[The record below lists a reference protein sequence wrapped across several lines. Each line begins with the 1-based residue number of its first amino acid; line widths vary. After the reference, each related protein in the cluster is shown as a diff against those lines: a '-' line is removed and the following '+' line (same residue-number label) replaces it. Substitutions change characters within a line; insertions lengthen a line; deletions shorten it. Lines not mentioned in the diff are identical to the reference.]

1 MVPGGIY
8 FIVPVFNEVDN
19 LPSLFESFGELAL
32 RLRPNLEP
40 RFIVVDDGSSDG
52 TREALTHA
60 PSDLPLAVLSHAT
73 NGGPGAAFATGFHYL
88 AGKLGDQDWVATMEG
103 DNTSRHEL
111 VLQMLRR
118 TGEGY
123 DVVLASPY
131 MYGGGMINT
140 SFLRTF
146 LSYGANIFMKEILE
160 LRGILTMS
168 SFFRLHRGTIIRR
181 LQACYGPGI
190 VERTGFDC
198 MVEMLMK
205 MVYLDV
211 ALSEVAMVLDTSRR
225 RGKSK
230 MKIIRAMR
238 DLLTLVRHKRRWK
251 TAARLSMASR

>member
-1 MVPGGIY
+1 
-8 FIVPVFNEVDN
+8 
-19 LPSLFESFGELAL
+19 
-32 RLRPNLEP
+32 
-40 RFIVVDDGSSDG
+40 
-52 TREALTHA
+52 
-60 PSDLPLAVLSHAT
+60 
-73 NGGPGAAFATGFHYL
+73 
-88 AGKLGDQDWVATMEG
+88 WVATMEG

-118 TGEGY
+118 TDEGY

-168 SFFRLHRGTIIRR
+168 SFFRLHSGTIIRR

-230 MKIIRAMR
+230 MKIIRSMR
-238 DLLTLVRHKRRWK
+238 DLLTLVRH
-251 TAARLSMASR
+251 